1 MRRFVLGL
9 FAAIGIV
16 AVLLVLGTG
25 IAVWQIASSRP
36 ALPKS
41 IILTAEL
48 GRDLVEGPRQN
59 EVAELLV
66 GHKQTLRGFLD
77 AIERAAEDSRVR
89 GLYAHIDGDSLGL
102 AKVQELRD
110 AIQAFRARGKFAIAF
125 SDSFGEFGG
134 GTRPY
139 YLATAFD
146 EIWLQPLGS
155 VGLVGLRAES
165 PFLRGLLDR
174 LGIEPSFEHREQ
186 YKSAANILTETE
198 MPAPQREELDS
209 LLGSMAGQI
218 IGGISDAR
226 HVAGTEVQALID
238 KGPLFAEEAKEA
250 HLVDRIG
257 YRDEALAEA
266 HHLAGSGAELLSLS
280 RYVEGAG
287 RPHAKGPAIALIYG
301 TGLIVQGGGERNP
314 LTGTAE
320 MNAREVA
327 RAFRDAF
334 RDADVRAI
342 LFRIDSPGGSAVA
355 SESIWR
361 EVVRARE
368 RGKPVIV
375 SMGDTAGSGGY
386 YIAAPA
392 DKIVAEPA
400 TLTGSIGVLAGKL
413 VIAEL
418 LNKLRIN
425 VETIERG
432 ANSGMLSALRDFSPA
447 ERQRLDAFLDQTYRG
462 FKAHV
467 AAGRHLSEEAVE
479 AVAKGRVWSG
489 EDAKKNGLVD
499 ELGGYAVALRLAREA
514 AKVAP
519 DASIKLV
526 TFPREKSTA
535 EIIFDRLLDRGR
547 DGDGAAEP
555 SGAFGYAWTALATLA
570 SPLDALLGGVLEEP
584 GVLRM
589 PSLGEIR

>member
-9 FAAIGIV
+9 FAALGILTALAIVGTGV
-16 AVLLVLGTG
+16 AVWR
-25 IAVWQIASSRP
+25 IAASRP
-36 ALPKS
+36 ALSKS

-48 GRDLVEGPRQN
+48 GRDLIEGPRQN
-59 EVAELLV
+59 ALAELV
-66 GHKQTLRGFLD
+66 TGPKPTMRGFLD
-77 AIERAAEDSRVR
+77 ALERAANDSRVK
-89 GLYAHIDGDSLGL
+89 GLYAHVGGDSLGL

-110 AIQAFRARGKFAIAF
+110 AIAAFRAKGKFAIVF
-125 SDSFGEFGG
+125 SESFGEFGA

-146 EIWLQPLGS
+146 EIWLQPLGA
-155 VGLVGLRAES
+155 VGLVGLHSEQ
-165 PFLRGLLDR
+165 PFLRGMLDK

-186 YKSAANILTETE
+186 YKTAANILTETE
-198 MPAPQREELDS
+198 MTQPQREEIES

-218 IGGISDAR
+218 TRGIAETR
-226 HVAGTEVQALID
+226 HLSEAEVQALID
-238 KGPLFAEEAKEA
+238 KGPLFADEAKEA

-257 YRDEALAEA
+257 YRDEAVAEA
-266 HHLAGSGAELLSLS
+266 HRRAGSGADLVSLS

-287 RPHAKGPAIALIYG
+287 HPHTKGPTIALIYG
-301 TGLIVQGGGERNP
+301 TGLIVQGSSSANP

-320 MNAREVA
+320 MSARHIA

-361 EVVRARE
+361 DVVQARE

-413 VIAEL
+413 VITHL
-418 LNKLRIN
+418 LNNLGITADT
-425 VETIERG
+425 VERG
-432 ANSGMLSALRDFSPA
+432 ANSGMFSLLRDFSPA

-462 FKAHV
+462 FKARV
-467 AAGRHLSEEAVE
+467 ADGRHLSEEAVE

-489 EDAKKNGLVD
+489 EEATKNGLVD
-499 ELGGYAVALRLAREA
+499 ELGGYAVALRLAKEA
-514 AKVAP
+514 AKIPADAP
-519 DASIKLV
+519 FKLIV
-526 TFPREKSTA
+526 FPREKSA
-535 EIIFDRLLDRGR
+535 VELIFDRLFERDR
-547 DGDGAAEP
+547 DGDSAGAP
-555 SGAFGYAWTALATLA
+555 PGALDRAWTALSALS
-570 SPLDALLGGVLEEP
+570 SPLDILLGDP

-589 PSLGEIR
+589 PPLGDIR

>member
-1 MRRFVLGL
+1 MRRIVLGI
-9 FAAIGIV
+9 FAAIGII
-16 AVLLVLGTG
+16 AALMVLGTG
-25 IAVWQIASSRP
+25 IAGWRIASSRP
-36 ALPKS
+36 ALPTS
-41 IILTAEL
+41 IILTAEH
-48 GRDLVEGPRQN
+48 GRDLLEGPRQN
-59 EVAELLV
+59 EVSELLT
-66 GHKQTLRGFLD
+66 GRKQTMRGFLD

-110 AIQAFRARGKFAIAF
+110 AVQAFRARGKFAIAF
-125 SDSFGEFGG
+125 SESFGEFGG

-155 VGLVGLRAES
+155 VGLIGLRAES

-198 MPAPQREELDS
+198 MTAPQREELES
-209 LLGSMAGQI
+209 LLSGMTGQI
-218 IGGISDAR
+218 TRGITDTR
-226 HVAGTEVQALID
+226 HLSEGAVQALID
-238 KGPLFAEEAKEA
+238 KAPLFADEAKEA
-250 HLVDRIG
+250 QLVDRIG

-266 HHLAGSGAELLSLS
+266 YHLAGSGAELMSLS
-280 RYVEGAG
+280 RYIDGAG
-287 RPHAKGPAIALIYG
+287 RPHTKGPTIALIYG
-301 TGLIVQGGGERNP
+301 TGLIVQGGGEKNP

-334 RDADVRAI
+334 RDSDVRAI

-375 SMGDTAGSGGY
+375 SMSSTAGSGGY

-413 VIAEL
+413 VIPESL
-418 LNKLRIN
+418 KRLR
-425 VETIERG
+425 VTTDSAERG
-432 ANSGMLSALRDFSPA
+432 ANSGMFSTLRDFSPA
-447 ERQRLDAFLDQTYRG
+447 ERQRLDTFLDLTYRG
-462 FKAHV
+462 FKEHV
-467 AAGRHLSEEAVE
+467 AAGRHLSA
-479 AVAKGRVWSG
+479 
-489 EDAKKNGLVD
+489 D
-499 ELGGYAVALRLAREA
+499 EV
-514 AKVAP
+514 
-519 DASIKLV
+519 
-526 TFPREKSTA
+526 
-535 EIIFDRLLDRGR
+535 
-547 DGDGAAEP
+547 
-555 SGAFGYAWTALATLA
+555 
-570 SPLDALLGGVLEEP
+570 
-584 GVLRM
+584 
-589 PSLGEIR
+589 

>member
-1 MRRFVLGL
+1 MRRLVLGV

-16 AVLLVLGTG
+16 TALVILGAG
-25 IAVWQIASSRP
+25 IAAWRIASSQP

-59 EVAELLV
+59 EMTDLLV
-66 GHKQTLRGFLD
+66 GRKTTLRGLLD
-77 AIERAAEDSRVR
+77 AIERGAEDSRVR
-89 GLYAHIDGDSLGL
+89 ALYAHIDADSLGL
-102 AKVQELRD
+102 AQVQEVRD
-110 AIQAFRARGKFAIAF
+110 AIEAFRARGKFAIAF
-125 SDSFGEFGG
+125 SESFGEFGS

-198 MPAPQREELDS
+198 MTAPQREELES
-209 LLGSMAGQI
+209 LLGVMAGQI
-218 IGGISDAR
+218 THGIAEAR
-226 HVAGTEVQALID
+226 HLSESDVTALID
-238 KGPLFAEEAKEA
+238 RAPLFADEAKEA
-250 HLVDRIG
+250 HLIDRIG
-257 YRDEALAEA
+257 YRDEALSEA
-266 HHLAGSGAELLSLS
+266 HRRAGSGAELLSLS
-280 RYVEGAG
+280 RYIDGAG
-287 RPHAKGPAIALIYG
+287 RPHTKGSAIALIYG
-301 TGLIVQGGGERNP
+301 TGLIVQGGGEKSP
-314 LTGTAE
+314 LSGAAE
-320 MNAREVA
+320 MSARDVA
-327 RAFRDAF
+327 KAFRDAF
-334 RDADVRAI
+334 RDADVRSI

-355 SESIWR
+355 SETIWR

-368 RGKPVIV
+368 NGKPVIV
-375 SMGDTAGSGGY
+375 SMGNTAGSGGY

-413 VIAEL
+413 IITEL
-418 LNKLRIN
+418 LNKLRIG
-425 VETIERG
+425 VDTVERG
-432 ANSGMLSALRDFSPA
+432 ANSGMFSVLRDFTPA

-479 AVAKGRVWSG
+479 VVAKGRVWSG
-489 EDAKKNGLVD
+489 EEAKKNGLVD

-514 AKVAP
+514 AKLSP
-519 DASIKLV
+519 DAPVKLV
-526 TFPREKSTA
+526 VFPREKSLT
-535 EIIFDRLLDRGR
+535 ELLFDRVLERETESGT
-547 DGDGAAEP
+547 AS
-555 SGAFGYAWTALATLA
+555 SGASARAWSALAALA
-570 SPLDALLGGVLEEP
+570 SPLDALLGSVLNNP

-589 PSLGEIR
+589 RPLGEIR

>member
-9 FAAIGIV
+9 FAAIGVV
-16 AVLLVLGTG
+16 AVLAILGAG
-25 IAVWQIASSRP
+25 IAVWRLASSRP

-59 EVAELLV
+59 ELTELLT
-66 GHKQTLRGFLD
+66 GRKATMRGLLD
-77 AIERAAEDSRVR
+77 ALERGAEDSRVR
-89 GLYAHIDGDSLGL
+89 GLYAHIGGDSLGL
-102 AKVQELRD
+102 AQVQEVRD

-125 SDSFGEFGG
+125 SESFGEFGG

-139 YLATAFD
+139 YLATAFN

-155 VGLVGLRAES
+155 VGLIGLRAES

-198 MPAPQREELDS
+198 MTAPQREELES
-209 LLGSMAGQI
+209 LLTGMTGQI
-218 IGGISDAR
+218 ARGIAETR
-226 HVAGTEVQALID
+226 HLSEGAVQPLID
-238 KGPLFAEEAKEA
+238 KAPLFADEAKEA
-250 HLVDRIG
+250 QLVDRIG

-266 HHLAGSGAELLSLS
+266 YHLAGSGAELMSLS
-280 RYVEGAG
+280 RYIDGAG
-287 RPHAKGPAIALIYG
+287 RPHTKGPGIALIYG
-301 TGLIVQGGGERNP
+301 TGLIVQGGGEKNP
-314 LTGTAE
+314 LTQTAE

-334 RDADVRAI
+334 RDSDVRAI

-355 SESIWR
+355 SETIWR

-375 SMGDTAGSGGY
+375 SMSSTAGSGGY

-425 VETIERG
+425 VDTVERG
-432 ANSGMLSALRDFSPA
+432 ANSGMFSALRDFTPA

-467 AAGRHLSEEAVE
+467 AAGRRLSDEAVE

-499 ELGGYAVALRLAREA
+499 ELGGYAVALRLARET
-514 AKVAP
+514 AKLAP
-519 DASIKLV
+519 DVPVKLV
-526 TFPREKSTA
+526 TFPREKSFT
-535 EIIFDRLLDRGR
+535 EIMFDRLLDRER
-547 DGDGAAEP
+547 DGDSAAP
-555 SGAFGYAWTALATLA
+555 SGALARAWTALAALT
-570 SPLDALLGGVLEEP
+570 SPLEALWGGVLEDP

-589 PSLGEIR
+589 PPLGEIR

>member
-9 FAAIGIV
+9 FAAIGII
-16 AVLLVLGTG
+16 AVLVILGTG
-25 IAVWQIASSRP
+25 IAVWRLASSRP
-36 ALPKS
+36 SVPRS
-41 IILTAEL
+41 IILTVEL
-48 GRDLVEGPRQN
+48 DRDLVEGPRQN
-59 EVAELLV
+59 ELAELV
-66 GHKQTLRGFLD
+66 AGRKTTMRGFLD
-77 AIERAAEDSRVR
+77 AIERATEDSRVK
-89 GLYAHIDGDSLGL
+89 GLYAHIGGDSLGL

-110 AIQAFRARGKFAIAF
+110 ALAAFRAKGKFAIAF
-125 SDSFGEFGG
+125 SESFGEFGA

-155 VGLVGLRAES
+155 VGLVGLRSEV
-165 PFLRGLLDR
+165 PFVRGLLDR
-174 LGIEPSFEHREQ
+174 LGIEPSFAHREQ
-186 YKSAANILTETE
+186 YKSAANSLTETE
-198 MPAPQREELDS
+198 MTGPQREELES
-209 LLGSMAGQI
+209 LLGAMAGQI
-218 IGGISDAR
+218 AR
-226 HVAGTEVQALID
+226 GVAETRHLTEGEVQALID
-238 KGPLFAEEAKEA
+238 KGPLFADEAKEA

-257 YRDEALAEA
+257 YRDEALSEA
-266 HHLAGSGAELLSLS
+266 HRRAGSGAELLSLS
-280 RYVEGAG
+280 RYVDGAG
-287 RPHAKGPAIALIYG
+287 RPHTKGPAIALIYG
-301 TGLIVQGGGERNP
+301 TGLIVQGGGSANP

-320 MNAREVA
+320 MSAREVA

-418 LNKLRIN
+418 LNKLR
-425 VETIERG
+425 VTVDTTERG
-432 ANSGMLSALRDFSPA
+432 ANSGMFSALRDFSPA

-462 FKAHV
+462 FKEHV
-467 AAGRHLSEEAVE
+467 ATGRHLSEEAVE

-499 ELGGYAVALRLAREA
+499 QLGGYAVALRLAREA
-514 AKVAP
+514 AKIPA

-526 TFPREKSTA
+526 VFPRQKSTA
-535 EIIFDRLLDRGR
+535 ELVFDRLVDRER
-547 DGDGAAEP
+547 DGDSAGPP
-555 SGAFGYAWTALATLA
+555 SGAFGGAWTSLSALA
-570 SPLDALLGGVLEEP
+570 SPLEVLLSGLVGDP
-584 GVLRM
+584 AVLRM
-589 PSLGEIR
+589 PPLGEIR

>member
-1 MRRFVLGL
+1 MRRIVLGI
-9 FAAIGIV
+9 FAAIGII
-16 AVLLVLGTG
+16 AALMVLGTG
-25 IAVWQIASSRP
+25 IAVWRIASSRP
-36 ALPKS
+36 SLPKS

-48 GRDLVEGPRQN
+48 GRDLVEGPRPN
-59 EVAELLV
+59 EVTELLT
-66 GHKQTLRGFLD
+66 GRKQTMRGFLD

-110 AIQAFRARGKFAIAF
+110 AVQAFRARGKFAIAF
-125 SDSFGEFGG
+125 SESFGEFGG

-146 EIWLQPLGS
+146 EIWLQPLGA
-155 VGLVGLRAES
+155 VGLTGLRAES

-174 LGIEPSFEHREQ
+174 IGIEPSFQHREQ

-198 MPAPQREELDS
+198 MPAPQREELDN
-209 LLGSMAGQI
+209 LLGAMAGQI
-218 IGGISDAR
+218 THGIAETR
-226 HVAGTEVQALID
+226 HLSESEVQGLID
-238 KGPLFAEEAKEA
+238 KGPLFADEAKEA
-250 HLVDRIG
+250 HIVDRIG
-257 YRDEALAEA
+257 YRDEALTEA
-266 HHLAGSGAELLSLS
+266 HRRAGSGAELLSLS
-280 RYVEGAG
+280 RYIEGAG
-287 RPHAKGPAIALIYG
+287 RPHTKGPAIALIYG
-301 TGLIVQGGGERNP
+301 AGLIMMGGGDKSP
-314 LTGTAE
+314 LSGTAE

-400 TLTGSIGVLAGKL
+400 TLTGSIGVVAGKL
-413 VIAEL
+413 VITEL
-418 LNKLRIN
+418 LNKLRVN

-432 ANSGMLSALRDFSPA
+432 ANSGMFSALRDFSPA

-467 AAGRHLSEEAVE
+467 AAGRHLSDEAVE

-514 AKVAP
+514 AKLSP
-519 DASIKLV
+519 DAPIKLV
-526 TFPREKSTA
+526 TFPHQKSTA
-535 EIIFDRLLDRGR
+535 EILFDRLLERER
-547 DGDGAAEP
+547 DSDAAP
-555 SGAFGYAWTALATLA
+555 SGTLGRAWTALAALT
-570 SPLDALLGGVLEEP
+570 SPLDLLLGGVLEDP

-589 PSLGEIR
+589 PPLGEIR

>member
-1 MRRFVLGL
+1 MRRFVLGV
-9 FAAIGIV
+9 FAAIGIL
-16 AVLLVLGTG
+16 AVLVILGTG
-25 IAVWQIASSRP
+25 IAVWRLASSKP

-59 EVAELLV
+59 ELTELVA
-66 GHKQTLRGFLD
+66 GRKATMRGLLD
-77 AIERAAEDSRVR
+77 ALERGAEDSRVR
-89 GLYAHIDGDSLGL
+89 GLYAHIGGDSLGL
-102 AKVQELRD
+102 AQVQELRD
-110 AIQAFRARGKFAIAF
+110 AVQAFRARGKFAIAF
-125 SDSFGEFGG
+125 SESFGEFGG
-134 GTRPY
+134 GMRPY

-155 VGLVGLRAES
+155 VGLIGLRAES

-186 YKSAANILTETE
+186 YKSAANMLTETE
-198 MPAPQREELDS
+198 MTAPQREELES
-209 LLGSMAGQI
+209 LLSGMTGQVTR
-218 IGGISDAR
+218 GIADTR
-226 HVAGTEVQALID
+226 HLSESAVQALID
-238 KGPLFAEEAKEA
+238 KAPLFADEAKEA
-250 HLVDRIG
+250 QLVDRIG

-266 HHLAGSGAELLSLS
+266 YHLAGSGAELMSLS
-280 RYVEGAG
+280 RYIDGAG
-287 RPHAKGPAIALIYG
+287 RPHAKGASIALIYG
-301 TGLIVQGGGERNP
+301 TGLIVQGGGEKNP

-320 MNAREVA
+320 MSAREVA

-334 RDADVRAI
+334 RDSDVRAI

-355 SESIWR
+355 SETIWR

-425 VETIERG
+425 VDTVERG
-432 ANSGMLSALRDFSPA
+432 ANSGMFSALRDFTPA

-514 AKVAP
+514 AKLAP
-519 DASIKLV
+519 DAPVKLV
-526 TFPREKSTA
+526 AFPREKSFT
-535 EIIFDRLLDRGR
+535 EIVFDRLLERER
-547 DGDGAAEP
+547 EGDGAAP
-555 SGAFGYAWTALATLA
+555 SGALARARTVLAALT
-570 SPLDALLGGVLEEP
+570 SPLEALLGGALEDP
-584 GVLRM
+584 GMLRM
-589 PSLGEIR
+589 PPLGEIR

>member
-1 MRRFVLGL
+1 M
-9 FAAIGIV
+9 
-16 AVLLVLGTG
+16 
-25 IAVWQIASSRP
+25 
-36 ALPKS
+36 
-41 IILTAEL
+41 
-48 GRDLVEGPRQN
+48 
-59 EVAELLV
+59 
-66 GHKQTLRGFLD
+66 
-77 AIERAAEDSRVR
+77 
-89 GLYAHIDGDSLGL
+89 
-102 AKVQELRD
+102 
-110 AIQAFRARGKFAIAF
+110 
-125 SDSFGEFGG
+125 
-134 GTRPY
+134 
-139 YLATAFD
+139 
-146 EIWLQPLGS
+146 QPLGA
-155 VGLVGLRAES
+155 VGLTGLRAES

-174 LGIEPSFEHREQ
+174 IGIEPSFQHREQ

-198 MPAPQREELDS
+198 MPAPQREELDN
-209 LLGSMAGQI
+209 LLGAMAGQI
-218 IGGISDAR
+218 THGIAETR
-226 HVAGTEVQALID
+226 HLSESEVQGLID
-238 KGPLFAEEAKEA
+238 KVGKSTLPLLRA
-250 HLVDRIG
+250 V
-257 YRDEALAEA
+257 EALEHSHGAEA
-266 HHLAGSGAELLSLS
+266 RALLRQIAAGEPGEFVMQ
-280 RYVEGAG
+280 RVHGRVRRETICPGRIEGAG
-287 RPHAKGPAIALIYG
+287 RPHTKGPAIALIYG
-301 TGLIVQGGGERNP
+301 AGLIVQGGGEKSP
-314 LTGTAE
+314 LSGTAE

-400 TLTGSIGVLAGKL
+400 TLTGSIGVVAGKL
-413 VIAEL
+413 VITEL
-418 LNKLRIN
+418 LNKLRVN

-432 ANSGMLSALRDFSPA
+432 ANSGMFSALRDFSPA

-467 AAGRHLSEEAVE
+467 AAGRHLSDEAVE

-514 AKVAP
+514 AKLSP
-519 DASIKLV
+519 DAPIKLV
-526 TFPREKSTA
+526 TFPHQKSTA
-535 EIIFDRLLDRGR
+535 EIIFDQLLERER
-547 DGDGAAEP
+547 DSDAAP
-555 SGAFGYAWTALATLA
+555 SGTLGRAWTALAALT
-570 SPLDALLGGVLEEP
+570 SPLDLLLGGVLEDP

-589 PSLGEIR
+589 PPLGEIR

>member
-9 FAAIGIV
+9 FAAIGVV
-16 AVLLVLGTG
+16 AVLAILGAG
-25 IAVWQIASSRP
+25 IAVWRLASSRP

-59 EVAELLV
+59 ELTELLT
-66 GHKQTLRGFLD
+66 GRKATMRGLLD
-77 AIERAAEDSRVR
+77 ALERGAEDSRVR
-89 GLYAHIDGDSLGL
+89 GLYAHIGGDSLGL
-102 AKVQELRD
+102 AQVQEVRD

-125 SDSFGEFGG
+125 SESFGEFGG

-139 YLATAFD
+139 YLATAFN

-155 VGLVGLRAES
+155 VGLIGLRAES

-198 MPAPQREELDS
+198 MTAPQREELES
-209 LLGSMAGQI
+209 LLTGMTGQI
-218 IGGISDAR
+218 ARGIAETR
-226 HVAGTEVQALID
+226 HLSEGAVQPLID
-238 KGPLFAEEAKEA
+238 KAPLFADEAKEA
-250 HLVDRIG
+250 QLVDRIG

-266 HHLAGSGAELLSLS
+266 YHLAGSGAELMSLS
-280 RYVEGAG
+280 RYIDGAG
-287 RPHAKGPAIALIYG
+287 RPHTKGPGIALIYG
-301 TGLIVQGGGERNP
+301 TGLIVQGGGEKNP
-314 LTGTAE
+314 LTQTAE

-334 RDADVRAI
+334 RDSDVRAI

-355 SESIWR
+355 SETIWR

-375 SMGDTAGSGGY
+375 SMSSTAGSGGY

-425 VETIERG
+425 VDTVERG
-432 ANSGMLSALRDFSPA
+432 ANSGMFSALRDFTPA

-467 AAGRHLSEEAVE
+467 AAGRRLSDEAVE

-514 AKVAP
+514 AKLAP
-519 DASIKLV
+519 DAPVKLV
-526 TFPREKSTA
+526 TFPREKSFT
-535 EIIFDRLLDRGR
+535 EIMFDRLLDRER
-547 DGDGAAEP
+547 DGDSAAP
-555 SGAFGYAWTALATLA
+555 SGALARAWTALAALT
-570 SPLDALLGGVLEEP
+570 SPLEALWGGVLEDP
-584 GVLRM
+584 RVLRM
-589 PSLGEIR
+589 PPLGEIR